1 MDYYI
6 CPMHTFFILMVYG
19 FLGFMNKYN
28 ELGSVIAAK
37 IFACFLVIVL
47 IYEVPGVFD
56 VVWSPFEFL
65 LGTGYNPPMYEWRFR
80 SGLDRYIW
88 IVGMIYA
95 YYHPTVER
103 WLQKLE
109 ETGTK
114 LRISIKAAIV
124 IVCLVVAYLW
134 YEYVC
139 KLDIDTYK
147 RYHPYTS
154 WIPITT
160 YICLRN
166 ITQKFRSCTLTLFVW
181 LGKITLETY
190 IIQFNILLRFQGG
203 SMKVLSVIPNYPMVN
218 LILTTAIYVT
228 VSHRIFLL
236 TNKLKLAFLPTG
248 DNVRLVRNIMS
259 AAVISLS
266 LYALSW
272 LLLHLSKMLPA
283 SQSSL
288 PVQV

>member
-1 MDYYI
+1 
-6 CPMHTFFILMVYG
+6 
-19 FLGFMNKYN
+19 MNKYN

-65 LGTGYNPPMYEWRFR
+65 LGSDYNPPMDEWRYR

-114 LRISIKAAIV
+114 LRVSIKAAIV

-139 KLDIDTYK
+139 KLDHDTYSK
-147 RYHPYTS
+147 YHPYTS
-154 WIPITT
+154 WIPISI

-166 ITQKFRSCTLTLFVW
+166 ITQQFRSCTLTLLVSD
-181 LGKITLETY
+181 GLE
-190 IIQFNILLRFQGG
+190 R
-203 SMKVLSVIPNYPMVN
+203 
-218 LILTTAIYVT
+218 
-228 VSHRIFLL
+228 
-236 TNKLKLAFLPTG
+236 
-248 DNVRLVRNIMS
+248 
-259 AAVISLS
+259 
-266 LYALSW
+266 
-272 LLLHLSKMLPA
+272 
-283 SQSSL
+283 
-288 PVQV
+288 